1 MEIMA
6 LFYITLQFLI
16 YFLFLN
22 QYYHLYL
29 RAFNFSIIGHF
40 KINVWKTFKSISN
53 FETCLCLKP
62 LGKFSGMLNGEKEEN
77 NNKILKLIFLQ
88 IKP

>member
-6 LFYITLQFLI
+6 LFYITLQLLI
-16 YFLFLN
+16 YSHLLN
-22 QYYHLYL
+22 QYHHLYL

-62 LGKFSGMLNGEKEEN
+62 LGKFSNVAE
-77 NNKILKLIFLQ
+77 
-88 IKP
+88 